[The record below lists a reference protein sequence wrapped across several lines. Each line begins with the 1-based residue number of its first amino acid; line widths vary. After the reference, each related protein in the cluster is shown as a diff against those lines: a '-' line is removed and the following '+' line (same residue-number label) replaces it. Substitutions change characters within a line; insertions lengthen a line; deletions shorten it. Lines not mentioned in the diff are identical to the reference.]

1 MSGEFKGF
9 ALLFMTVVMI
19 GTVYIFFTGDDRNA
33 YSDHLYTKEV
43 HNEIMAVEQH
53 TNAPEGA
60 DDLTE
65 EKMMT
70 EGDHEEDLKTV
81 TMVE

>member
-19 GTVYIFFTGDDRNA
+19 GTVYIFFTGDDKNA

-43 HNEIMAVEQH
+43 HNESWQSNSIRTPRKVLMI
-53 TNAPEGA
+53 
-60 DDLTE
+60 LR
-65 EKMMT
+65 K
-70 EGDHEEDLKTV
+70 KK
-81 TMVE
+81 